1 MYKFLAILLL
11 PLLMALPISDAC
23 RTYFFAQNCQTGPK
37 AAIDVCGCSS
47 MEGKI
52 NALQDNSC
60 CCATSDHKDKENVPL
75 LSDSKPIELNFTSGF
90 EFAEPFDL
98 AKKINIIENYTSYFS
113 AGISTSENLV
123 LYAPPIYQ
131 QYCSLRI

>member
-23 RTYFFAQNCQTGPK
+23 RTYFFAQNCQLGPNAK
-37 AAIDVCGCSS
+37 GDACVCFSI
-47 MEGKI
+47 EGKI
-52 NALQDNSC
+52 NTLQDNLC
-60 CCATSDHKDKENVPL
+60 CCAKDLKDKENVPL
-75 LSDSKPIELNFTSGF
+75 LSDSKPIELNLTSGF
-90 EFAEPFDL
+90 EFTEPIDL

-123 LYAPPIYQ
+123 LYSPPIYQ